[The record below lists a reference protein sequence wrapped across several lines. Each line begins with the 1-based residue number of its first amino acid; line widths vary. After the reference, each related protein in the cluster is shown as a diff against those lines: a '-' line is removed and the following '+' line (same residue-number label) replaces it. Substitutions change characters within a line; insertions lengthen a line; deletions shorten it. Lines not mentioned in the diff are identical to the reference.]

1 MKYKYLIAIKVRLQ
15 CLYVFLIISIKTP
28 KMEDLIDQDSAF
40 NETSNQDAEMGAA
53 SEIQSIGNDD
63 SNLSSSGRPISKR
76 STRGKRRT
84 ADQEKSQSASKRGKR
99 Y

>member
-1 MKYKYLIAIKVRLQ
+1 
-15 CLYVFLIISIKTP
+15 
-28 KMEDLIDQDSAF
+28 MEELIDQDSTF
-40 NETSNQDAEMGAA
+40 SETNSHDVEMGAA
-53 SEIQSIGNDD
+53 SEIHSIGNDD

-99 Y
+99 YLEDI